1 MRSGERHDAAVAPL
15 PPLRSKLLLL
25 AAVGVVPGFLLSLV
39 LGYFLIEHE
48 KATFREAAEA
58 RNRTFLTAVDAQ
70 MLGYLGTLRAL
81 AASVNLESG
90 NLADFHAE
98 AHRVLASQADW
109 RNVLLLD
116 ITGQQLLNL
125 RFPYG
130 APLPNEGQLDNPAFR
145 QTLRTGKPSISNLN
159 PGPVSNVPGIAVRL
173 PVIQAGELRY
183 VLEFILEPE
192 ALAKLMRE
200 QGYRSSWVAG
210 LADRLGVF
218 ITRYPQLPPGRHVSP
233 DFWAAIQHAG
243 AGWFRGRTTEGRD
256 TYTAYETSQLTGW
269 TVGVAIPTE
278 ELNAVA
284 YKAAAYLLI
293 GTLLSLLVAFV
304 FAYWLS
310 RYIAAPIAKLADA
323 ARRIGREPQ
332 PDALAAVRADPRVR
346 EVFEVAFSL
355 EDAAAILQER
365 ESLRQ
370 REQLALLAAD
380 KAKDEFLAM
389 LGHELRNPLSSIV
402 ASAHVLRLSKPGA
415 AAALQAHD
423 VIERQ
428 AQQMARLVE
437 DLLDVSRMA
446 MGKVTLHREKLD
458 LAVLA
463 ERVLNTWQ
471 QTRRSRAWR
480 TQWDLANVWV
490 HADRV
495 RMEQILLNLL
505 DNAEKFSSGDQR
517 IYVRVALE
525 SSRAVLQVRDEGQ
538 GITSEELPHIFKI
551 FVQGEQTL
559 DRPQGGIGLGLT
571 LVQRLAEMHG
581 GDVSVFSAGR
591 GQGASFTV
599 RLPAA
604 EAPSAAQ
611 VFKPSASVH
620 RSLRVLLVEDNEDG
634 RRMMEAMLAL
644 EGHIVRTAATG
655 EEAVRLALE
664 WRPDVA
670 LIDIGLPDI
679 DGHEVARRLRSRVVD
694 HPPKLVAISGFG
706 QPGDLHNAYEAG
718 FDLHL
723 TKPVAPKFLADV
735 MSALTSKGQIEGRS
749 Q

>member
-39 LGYFLIEHE
+39 LGYFLIEHQ
-48 KATFREAAEA
+48 KATSREAAEA

-70 MLGYLGTLRAL
+70 MLGYIGTLRAL
-81 AASVNLESG
+81 AASMNLDKG
-90 NLADFHAE
+90 DLAGFHAE
-98 AHRVLASQADW
+98 ADRVLASQADW

-116 ITGQQLLNL
+116 TSGQQLMNL

-130 APLPNEGQLDNPAFR
+130 AALTNEAQLDNPGFR
-145 QTLRTGKPSISNLN
+145 RALATGKPTIGNLN
-159 PGPVSNVPGIAVRL
+159 RGPVSNSPGIAVRL
-173 PVIQAGELRY
+173 PVSHDGALRY

-192 ALAKLMRE
+192 ALARLMQA

-210 LADRLGVF
+210 LVDHNGLF
-218 ITRYPQLPPGRHVSP
+218 IARHPELVPGRHAAA
-233 DFWAAIQHAG
+233 DFWAAIQRAPH
-243 AGWFRGRTTEGRD
+243 GWFRGRTLEGLD
-256 TYTAYETSQLTGW
+256 TYTAYETSDLTGW
-269 TVGVAIPTE
+269 TAGIAIPAE
-278 ELNAVA
+278 ELNAVVRR
-284 YKAAAYLLI
+284 AAPYLLV
-293 GTLLSLLVAFV
+293 GTLLSLLVALA

-310 RYIAAPIAKLADA
+310 RHIAAPIAMLADA
-323 ARRIGREPQ
+323 ARRIGHEPQ
-332 PDALAAVRADPRVR
+332 PGALAAVRNDPRVQ
-346 EVFEVAFSL
+346 EVFEVAYAL
-355 EDAAAILQER
+355 ESTAALLQER

-370 REQLALLAAD
+370 REQHALLAAD
-380 KAKDEFLAM
+380 RAKDEFLAM

-415 AAALQAHD
+415 AAALQAHE

-446 MGKVTLHREKLD
+446 MGKVTLHRERLD

-490 HADRV
+490 LADRV

-517 IYVRVALE
+517 IYVRVASE
-525 SSRAVLQVRDEGQ
+525 GPKAVLQVRDEGQ
-538 GITSEELPHIFKI
+538 GITSEELPHIFKM
-551 FVQGEQTL
+551 FVQGQQRL

-581 GDVSVFSAGR
+581 GEVSVFSAGR
-591 GQGASFTV
+591 GQGAAFTV
-599 RLPAA
+599 RLPVADT
-604 EAPSAAQ
+604 PSPPQ
-611 VFKPSASVH
+611 VFKPVVSSH

-634 RRMMEAMLAL
+634 RRILEAMLTL
-644 EGHIVRTAATG
+644 EGHDVRTAATG

-664 WRPDVA
+664 WLPDIA
-670 LIDIGLPDI
+670 LVDIGLPDI
-679 DGHEVARRLRSRVVD
+679 DGYEVARRLRARVLD
-694 HPPKLVAISGFG
+694 NAPKLVAISGFG
-706 QPGDLHNAYEAG
+706 QAGDLNNAYEAG

-723 TKPVAPKFLADV
+723 TKPVAPKFLHDV

>member
-1 MRSGERHDAAVAPL
+1 MRPVAQL
-15 PPLRSKLLLL
+15 TPLRSKLLLL

-48 KATFREAAEA
+48 KATFREAAAA

-70 MLGYLGTLRAL
+70 MLGYIGTLRAL
-81 AASVNLESG
+81 AASENLDTG
-90 NLADFHAE
+90 DLAGFHAE
-98 AHRVLASQADW
+98 AQRVLASQADW

-116 ITGQQLLNL
+116 VSGQQLLNL

-130 APLPNEGQLDNPAFR
+130 ATLPEESQLDNPSFR
-145 QTLRTGKPSISNLN
+145 QALATGKPSIGNMN
-159 PGPVSNVPGIAVRL
+159 AGPVSNALGIAVRL
-173 PVIQAGELRY
+173 AVLHEGEARY

-192 ALAKLMRE
+192 ALARLLQV
-200 QGYRSSWVAG
+200 QGYRDSWVAA
-210 LADRLGVF
+210 LVDRSGVF
-218 ITRYPQLPPGRHVSP
+218 ITRHPELVPGLHVSP
-233 DFWAAIQHAG
+233 DFRAAIQHARE
-243 AGWFRGRTTEGRD
+243 GWFRGLTSERRD

-269 TVGVAIPTE
+269 TVGVGIPTE

-284 YKAAAYLLI
+284 YKAAAYLFA
-293 GTLLSLLVAFV
+293 GTLLSLLVALA

-310 RYIAAPIAKLADA
+310 RYIAAPIATLADA
-323 ARRIGREPQ
+323 ARRMGREPQ
-332 PDALAAVRADPRVR
+332 PDALAAVRGDPRVR
-346 EVFEVAFSL
+346 EVFEVAFAL
-355 EDAAAILQER
+355 EDAAALLQER

-370 REQLALLAAD
+370 REQHALLAAD
-380 KAKDEFLAM
+380 RAKDEFLAM

-471 QTRRSRAWR
+471 QMRRSRAWR

-490 HADRV
+490 LADRV

-517 IYVRVALE
+517 IYVRVACE
-525 SSRAVLQVRDEGQ
+525 GSRAVLQVRDEGQ
-538 GITSEELPHIFKI
+538 GITSEEIPHIFKI
-551 FVQGEQTL
+551 FVQGQQSFE
-559 DRPQGGIGLGLT
+559 RPQGGIGLGLT
-571 LVQRLAEMHG
+571 LVERLAEMHG

-599 RLPAA
+599 RLPVA
-604 EAPSAAQ
+604 EAPPAPQ
-611 VFKPSASVH
+611 VLKPPAGAR

-644 EGHIVRTAATG
+644 EGHTVRTAATG
-655 EEAVRLALE
+655 EEAVRVALE

-679 DGHEVARRLRSRVVD
+679 DGHEVARRLRGRVFD
-694 HPPKLVAISGFG
+694 NPPKLVAISGFG

>member
-15 PPLRSKLLLL
+15 PALRSKLLLL

-39 LGYFLIEHE
+39 LGYFLIEHQ
-48 KATFREAAEA
+48 KATSREAAEA
-58 RNRTFLTAVDAQ
+58 HNRTFLTAVDAQ
-70 MLGYLGTLRAL
+70 MLGYIGTLRAL
-81 AASVNLESG
+81 AASANLERG
-90 NLADFHAE
+90 DLADFHAE
-98 AHRVLASQADW
+98 AQRVLASQADW

-116 ITGQQLLNL
+116 TAGQQLLNL

-130 APLPNEGQLDNPAFR
+130 AVLPNEAQLDNPAFR
-145 QTLRTGKPSISNLN
+145 QALATGKPSIGNLN
-159 PGPVSNVPGIAVRL
+159 PGPVSNIPGIAVRL
-173 PVIQAGELRY
+173 PVAHDGDLRY

-192 ALAKLMRE
+192 ALARLME
-200 QGYRSSWVAG
+200 AQGYRASWVAELVDRNG
-210 LADRLGVF
+210 LF
-218 ITRYPQLPPGRHVSP
+218 IGRHPEVAPGRHAAA
-233 DFWAAIQHAG
+233 DFWAAIPRARQ
-243 AGWFRGRTTEGRD
+243 GWFRGRTLEGRD
-256 TYTAYETSQLTGW
+256 TYTAYETSDLTGW
-269 TVGVAIPTE
+269 TVGVAIPVA
-278 ELNAVA
+278 ELSAVA
-284 YKAAAYLLI
+284 GRAAMYLLI
-293 GTLLSLLVAFV
+293 GTLLSLLVALA

-310 RYIAAPIAKLADA
+310 RHIAAPIGLLADA

-332 PDALAAVRADPRVR
+332 PGALAAVRNDPRVQ
-346 EVFEVAFSL
+346 EVFEVASAL
-355 EDAAAILQER
+355 ADAAALLQER
-365 ESLRQ
+365 EALRQ
-370 REQLALLAAD
+370 REQHALLAAD

-415 AAALQAHD
+415 AAALQAHE

-480 TQWDLANVWV
+480 TQWDLANVWIL
-490 HADRV
+490 ADRV
-495 RMEQILLNLL
+495 RMEQVLLNLL

-517 IYVRVALE
+517 IYVRVASE
-525 SSRAVLQVRDEGQ
+525 GARAVLQVRDEGQ
-538 GITSEELPHIFKI
+538 GVAPEELPHIFKM
-551 FVQGEQTL
+551 FVQGQQSL

-581 GDVSVFSAGR
+581 GEVSVFSAGR

-599 RLPAA
+599 RLPVA
-604 EAPSAAQ
+604 EAPGPPRVLSPVAA
-611 VFKPSASVH
+611 AH

-634 RRMMEAMLAL
+634 RRMLETMLTL
-644 EGHIVRTAATG
+644 EGHTVRTAATG
-655 EEAVRLALE
+655 VEAVRIASE
-664 WRPDVA
+664 WLPDIA

-679 DGHEVARRLRSRVVD
+679 DGHEVARRLRARVLD
-694 HPPKLVAISGFG
+694 NAPKLVAISGFG

-723 TKPVAPKFLADV
+723 TKPVAPKFLHDV
-735 MSALTSKGQIEGRS
+735 MNALTSKGQIEGRS